1 MDKRGYIPRDSFP
14 NHDECSVQINATCY
28 GRLLLGRFSREK
40 DQPTRTAADTMA
52 NQQAYHAYP
61 QNKGTLI
68 PGQTISVNNYTVQVE
83 RYLSQGLSLLASL
96 RNLIQILLDSL
107 GGFAHV
113 YLVRTPAPVYNT
125 THHVLKRIAVASET
139 MLTEVKKEVDIM
151 VCLRHPPSVLRIQ
164 S

>member
-1 MDKRGYIPRDSFP
+1 
-14 NHDECSVQINATCY
+14 
-28 GRLLLGRFSREK
+28 
-40 DQPTRTAADTMA
+40 MA

-83 RYLSQGLSLLASL
+83 RYLSQGLLIVTSIWD
-96 RNLIQILLDSL
+96 LIQILLHFL

-125 THHVLKRIAVASET
+125 THHVLKRIAVANET

-151 VCLRHPPSVLRIQ
+151 VRL
-164 S
+164 